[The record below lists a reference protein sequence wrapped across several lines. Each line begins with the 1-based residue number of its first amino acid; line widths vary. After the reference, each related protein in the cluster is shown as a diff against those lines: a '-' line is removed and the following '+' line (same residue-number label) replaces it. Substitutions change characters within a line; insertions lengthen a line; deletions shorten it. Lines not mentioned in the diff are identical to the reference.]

1 MTATSRAAIFRF
13 TPLGN
18 REAIDPLLADRVQS
32 AQNGFRRITLRLVPN
47 SDEKESTITLETF
60 LAGPIELKSNIN
72 LYLDAGSV
80 LKAHPD
86 ESIYNMSAFKDNRG
100 EGMMWLHCKDIENL
114 SITGT
119 GTIHGNG
126 IAFMGKE
133 LSDSYELK
141 PLKDPTFDPRPH
153 VLTLIGVKRLV
164 IRDVTIREGAYW
176 TVHLI
181 GCQDAVIDGISL
193 LNNVKIRNGDGI
205 DVDHSRNVRINN
217 CHITSGDDC
226 ICLKNRR
233 EWEEYGACTHVC
245 NIYKP

>member
-1 MTATSRAAIFRF
+1 M
-13 TPLGN
+13 
-18 REAIDPLLADRVQS
+18 
-32 AQNGFRRITLRLVPN
+32 
-47 SDEKESTITLETF
+47 
-60 LAGPIELKSNIN
+60 AGPIELKSNID
-72 LYLDAGSV
+72 LHLDAGSV
-80 LKAHPD
+80 LKANPD
-86 ESIYNMSAFKDNRG
+86 ESIYRLSAFKENRG

-141 PLKDPTFDPRPH
+141 PLQDPSFDPRPH

-181 GCQDAVIDGISL
+181 GQPGCRDRWYLAAEQRKD
-193 LNNVKIRNGDGI
+193 
-205 DVDHSRNVRINN
+205 
-217 CHITSGDDC
+217 TQW
-226 ICLKNRR
+226 RR
-233 EWEEYGACTHVC
+233 HRCGPFAQCAYQQLPYHFGR
-245 NIYKP
+245 